1 MIWLFRPLELPTTYF
16 VDINILF
23 ISMFP
28 RLFNPEVFQ
37 GNLRKKHYFE
47 GWYFKNVTQDLAYT
61 FSFIPG
67 VSLVENDP
75 HAFIQIM
82 SSRTGNTDYIRYPLD
97 EFRWDKRKLFL
108 QVGSSTFTGKE
119 IILKIES
126 DSINLTGQIDFNNMI
141 KYPVS
146 IFSPGI
152 MGWYSFVPFMECNHG
167 IVSVNHDL
175 HGKIS
180 VNSKVINFNDGKGYI
195 EKDWG
200 VSFPEAWIWIQS
212 NNFSEHDTSFSLSI
226 AKIPW
231 LGRFFIGFISFLFVN
246 KKFYLFS
253 TYNKSIFTV
262 INHDKEKIEIT
273 LRNKKNILRIRVIK
287 NSFRDLRA
295 PVSGEMSRRIKE
307 SIDSEVHLQLFDK
320 YQNPEY
326 EGNGKSVGLEIIEK
340 IFDYI

>member
-1 MIWLFRPLELPTTYF
+1 MCL
-16 VDINILF
+16 
-23 ISMFP
+23 
-28 RLFNPEVFQ
+28 RLYNPEVFQ

-47 GWYFKNVTQDLAYT
+47 GWYFKQVTEDQSYT

-67 VSLVENDP
+67 VSLVKNDP

-82 SSRTGNTDYIRYPLD
+82 NGSTGTTDYIRYPLD

-108 QVGSSTFTGKE
+108 KVGSSTFTGSG
-119 IILKIES
+119 IMLDIEGES
-126 DSINLTGQIDFNNMI
+126 TNLTGQIDFKNII
-141 KYPVS
+141 KYPKS

-152 MGWYSFVPFMECNHG
+152 MGWYSFIPFMECNHG
-167 IVSVNHDL
+167 IVSVIHDL
-175 HGKIS
+175 HGEIS
-180 VNSKVINFNDGKGYI
+180 INNNEIDFNGGKGYI

-212 NNFSEHDTSFSLSI
+212 NNFEEHDTSFSFSI

-231 LGRFFIGFISFLFVN
+231 MGKFFIGFIAFLYLN

-253 TYNKSIFTV
+253 TYNKSIV
-262 INHDKEKIEIT
+262 SEINHNKDIIDIT
-273 LRNKKNILRIRVIK
+273 IRNSRNILKIRVIK
-287 NSFRDLRA
+287 NSFGDLRA

-307 SIDSEVHLQLFDK
+307 SIDSEVHLQLLDK
-320 YQNPEY
+320 YDNPEY
-326 EGNGKSVGLEIIEK
+326 EGTGKSVGLEIIEK

>member
-1 MIWLFRPLELPTTYF
+1 MYL
-16 VDINILF
+16 
-23 ISMFP
+23 

-47 GWYFKNVTQDLAYT
+47 GWYFKNVTQDLTYT

-82 SSRTGNTDYIRYPLD
+82 SGHTGSTDYIRYPLD
-97 EFRWDKRKLFL
+97 EFRWDKRRLFL
-108 QVGSSTFTGKE
+108 QVGSSTFTGKG
-119 IILKIES
+119 IILNIRSEG
-126 DSINLTGQIDFNNMI
+126 IILTGQIDFYKMI
-141 KYPVS
+141 NYPKS

-175 HGKIS
+175 RGEIS
-180 VNSKVINFNDGKGYI
+180 INRNVIDFNNGKGYI

-212 NNFSEHDTSFSLSI
+212 NNFKEHDTSFSFSI

-231 LGRFFIGFISFLFVN
+231 LGRFFIGFIAFLYVN

-253 TYNKSIFTV
+253 TYNKSIFSE
-262 INHDKEKIEIT
+262 INHNKEIIEIT
-273 LRNKKNILRIRVIK
+273 LRNKKNILKIRVIK
-287 NSFRDLRA
+287 NSFGDLRA

-307 SIDSEVHLQLFDK
+307 SVDSEVHLQLFDK
-320 YQNPEY
+320 HHNPEY
-326 EGNGKSVGLEIIEK
+326 EGTGKSVGLEIIEK

>member
-1 MIWLFRPLELPTTYF
+1 MFR
-16 VDINILF
+16 
-23 ISMFP
+23 
-28 RLFNPEVFQ
+28 RLYNPEVFQ

-47 GWYFKNVTQDLAYT
+47 GWYFKQVTQDQSYT

-82 SSRTGNTDYIRYPLD
+82 NGYTGKTDYIRYPLD
-97 EFRWDKRKLFL
+97 EFRWDKRRLFL
-108 QVGSSTFTGKE
+108 KVGSSIFTGSG
-119 IILKIES
+119 IMLNIES
-126 DSINLTGQIDFNNMI
+126 ERIKLTGQIDFNNI
-141 KYPVS
+141 INYPKS
-146 IFSPGI
+146 ILSPGI
-152 MGWYSFVPFMECNHG
+152 MGWYSFIPFMECNHG

-175 HGKIS
+175 YGEIS
-180 VNSKVINFNDGKGYI
+180 INKNVIDFKDGKGYI

-212 NNFSEHDTSFSLSI
+212 NHFKEHDTSFSFSI

-231 LGRFFIGFISFLFVN
+231 MGRFFIGFIAFLYLN

-253 TYNKSIFTV
+253 TYNKSIV
-262 INHDKEKIEIT
+262 SEINHNKDIIEIT
-273 LRNKKNILRIRVIK
+273 VRNSRNILKIRVIK
-287 NSFRDLRA
+287 NSFGDLRA

-307 SIDSEVHLQLFDK
+307 SIDSEVHLQLLDK
-320 YQNPEY
+320 YNNPEY
-326 EGNGKSVGLEIIEK
+326 EGTGKSVGLEIIEK

>member
-1 MIWLFRPLELPTTYF
+1 MCL
-16 VDINILF
+16 
-23 ISMFP
+23 

-67 VSLVENDP
+67 VSLIENDP

-82 SSRTGNTDYIRYPLD
+82 SGLTGKTDYIRYPLD
-97 EFRWDKRKLFL
+97 QFRWDKRKLWL
-108 QVGSSTFTGKE
+108 QVGSSTFTGRG
-119 IILKIES
+119 IILNIRSE
-126 DSINLTGQIDFNNMI
+126 SINLTGQIDFSNII
-141 KYPVS
+141 KYPGS

-175 HGKIS
+175 GGEIS
-180 VNSKVINFNDGKGYI
+180 VNRNVIDFNNGKGYI

-212 NNFSEHDTSFSLSI
+212 NNFSEHDTSFSFSI

-231 LGRFFIGFISFLFVN
+231 LGRFFIGFIAYLHVN

-253 TYNKSIFTV
+253 TYNKSIFSE
-262 INHDKEKIEIT
+262 ISHDKEKVEIT
-273 LRNKKNILRIRVIK
+273 LRNKKNILKIRVIK
-287 NSFRDLRA
+287 NSFGDLRA
-295 PVSGEMSRRIKE
+295 PVSGEMSRSIKE

-326 EGNGKSVGLEIIEK
+326 EGTGKSVGLEIIEK